1 MSEPALRRLHRRI
14 KENPRFP
21 IAMSTALVMGAFALG
36 WFICSIWTREVFVG
50 IGPAN
55 TTFRRI
61 AMEAAAT
68 MSNALPGVRVVYCDT
83 KGTAEA
89 LDNLERKRL
98 PLLGRFLNRDCNHL
112 DYAVV
117 TDGTRHA
124 TDTTAVKA
132 QVLAPFYQSYL
143 QVYTRD
149 EIFKALPTP
158 DLAGLLSKAP
168 KLRLGVGPKDQAAYD
183 RACTLFGTL
192 NGKHS
197 IDCAS
202 GGFSQLGFKAEST
215 RARPRQLVQ
224 MLLNR
229 EVDAIVLGG
238 PLCPEGTHSL
248 AALSD
253 RSVVHPLGI
262 AAAPGFTTQ
271 SVTYPCLGGK
281 TAATAV
287 TWTYLAGRDSASLS
301 FAEIQET
308 LRWFEERLPHYF
320 PELQFATFTRPA
332 DWTSDIRRTGLGLDW
347 LEDYLA
353 LPPEGKPKAWREILD
368 HTGKIITLLSAIM
381 GLILGVR
388 NVLGAT
394 RPKPA

>member
-1 MSEPALRRLHRRI
+1 MSETIARRLHRRV
-14 KENPRFP
+14 KESPRFP
-21 IAMSTALVMGAFALG
+21 IVMSTALVMVAFGLG

-68 MSNALPGVRVVYCDT
+68 MSNALQDVRVVYCDT

-89 LDNLERKRL
+89 LDYLESKRL
-98 PLLGRFLNRDCNHL
+98 PLLGRFLNRDCKHL
-112 DYAVV
+112 DFAVV

-124 TDTTAVKA
+124 TDTTGVKA

-143 QVYTRD
+143 QIYTRED
-149 EIFKALPTP
+149 TFKTLPTP

-168 KLRLGVGPKDQAAYD
+168 KVRLGVGPKDHAAYD

-192 NGKHS
+192 NGRPG

-202 GGFSQLGFKAEST
+202 AGFGQLGFKAETT
-215 RARPRQLVQ
+215 RLRPRQLVD
-224 MLLNR
+224 MLVKG

-238 PLCPEGTHSL
+238 PLCPEGTSSL
-248 AALSD
+248 AAN
-253 RSVVHPLGI
+253 RTVIHPLGI
-262 AAAPGFTTQ
+262 ASAQGFTTQ
-271 SVTYPCLGGK
+271 EVTYPCLGGK
-281 TAATAV
+281 AATTPV
-287 TWTYLAGRDSASLS
+287 TWTYLAGRDGTSLS
-301 FAEIQET
+301 FAEIQTT
-308 LRWFEERLPHYF
+308 LQWLDERLPRYF
-320 PELQFATFTRPA
+320 PDLKFAKFTQPA
-332 DWTSDIRRTGLGLDW
+332 DWTPDIRSTGLGLDW
-347 LEDYLA
+347 LDDYTTWTKGA
-353 LPPEGKPKAWREILD
+353 TTGMVREILD
-368 HTGKIITLLSAIM
+368 HTVKIISLLSAIV

-388 NVLGAT
+388 NVLGAM

>member
-1 MSEPALRRLHRRI
+1 MSEPTFRRLHRRI
-14 KENPRFP
+14 KESPRFP
-21 IAMSTALVMGAFALG
+21 IVMSTALVMGAFALG
-36 WFICSIWTREVFVG
+36 WFICSLWTREVFVG

-83 KGTAEA
+83 KGTAQA

-98 PLLGRFLNRDCNHL
+98 PLLGRFFDRDCDHL
-112 DYAVV
+112 DFAVV

-124 TDTTAVKA
+124 TDTTGVKA

-158 DLAGLLSKAP
+158 DLAGLLSKASTI
-168 KLRLGVGPKDQAAYD
+168 RLGVGPQDQAAYD

-192 NGKHS
+192 NGRHR

-215 RARPRQLVQ
+215 RTRPRQLVE

-248 AALSD
+248 AARSD
-253 RSVVHPLGI
+253 RVVHPLGI

-271 SVTYPCLGGK
+271 QVTYPCLGGK
-281 TAATAV
+281 TAPTPV
-287 TWTYLAGRDSASLS
+287 TWTYLAGRDGVSLS
-301 FAEIQET
+301 FAEIHDA
-308 LRWFEERLPHYF
+308 LRWFEQRLPHYF

-332 DWTSDIRRTGLGLDW
+332 DWTSDMRSTGLGLDW
-347 LEDYLA
+347 LEDYMMWITA
-353 LPPEGKPKAWREILD
+353 DKPELWRAILE
-368 HTGKIITLLSAIM
+368 HTGKIVALLGAIM

-388 NVLGAT
+388 NVLGAM

>member
-1 MSEPALRRLHRRI
+1 MSESTLRRLHRRV
-14 KENPRFP
+14 KESPRFP
-21 IAMSTALVMGAFALG
+21 IVMSTALVMGAFALG

-68 MSNALPGVRVVYCDT
+68 MSNALPDVRVVYCDT
-83 KGTAEA
+83 KGTVEA

-98 PLLGRFLNRDCNHL
+98 PLLGRFFNRDCNHL
-112 DYAVV
+112 DVAVV

-124 TDTTAVKA
+124 TDTTGVKA

-149 EIFKALPTP
+149 EIFKTLPTP
-158 DLAGLLSKAP
+158 DLAGLLSRAP
-168 KLRLGVGPKDQAAYD
+168 RIRLGVGPKDQAAYD

-192 NGKHS
+192 NGRHS

-202 GGFSQLGFKAEST
+202 GGFNQLGFRAEST
-215 RARPRQLVQ
+215 GARPRQLVK

-238 PLCPEGTHSL
+238 PLCPEGTGSL

-253 RSVVHPLGI
+253 RSVHPLGI
-262 AAAPGFTTQ
+262 AAAPGFTILPA
-271 SVTYPCLGGK
+271 TYPCLGGK
-281 TAATAV
+281 AAPTPV
-287 TWTYLAGRDSASLS
+287 TWTYLAGRAGASLS
-301 FAEIQET
+301 FAEIQAT

-320 PELQFATFTRPA
+320 PELQFAAFTRPA
-332 DWTSDIRRTGLGLDW
+332 EWTSDIRRTGLGLDW

-353 LPPEGKPKAWREILD
+353 WKPGSTWDSLRAILD
-368 HTGKIITLLSAIM
+368 HIGKIISLLGAIL

-388 NVLGAT
+388 NVLGAM